1 LVESNIFLLYTAAVN
16 KKVPLYLQAKLYL
29 ENEIASMPPSHNQLE
44 SEPTLAKKLEM
55 SRETIRKALTELYR
69 EGLISKW
76 RGKGSFGH
84 PAAAR
89 LPMRFDLDSNF
100 RLLLANS
107 GYQVYSTRS
116 NWKETCGTDEM
127 EVRIPQAKEKT
138 YVTFDQDFFAN
149 DELAIHTTVS
159 IDSSFIKVPPKPGA
173 YHDNINKFF
182 LTHCKMKSEHV
193 ISWQHAEN
201 NAEVAA
207 SFHLE
212 RETPLLSWQEV
223 YYNIYDESMGYVKIH
238 FNPKI
243 MDLSM
248 LLHFS

>member
-1 LVESNIFLLYTAAVN
+1 VN

-29 ENEIASMPPSHNQLE
+29 ENEIASMPPALNQLE

-84 PAAAR
+84 PAVAR

-116 NWKETCGTDEM
+116 EWRETLGTDEM
-127 EVRIPQAKEKT
+127 EVRIPQATEKS

-149 DELAIHTTVS
+149 DDLAIHTTVS
-159 IDSSFIKVPPKPGA
+159 IDTSFIKVHPKPGE

-201 NAEVAA
+201 NAEIATA
-207 SFHLE
+207 FHLPA
-212 RETPLLSWQEV
+212 ETPLLSWQEV
-223 YYNIYDESMGYVKIH
+223 YYNIYDECMGYVKIH
-238 FNPKI
+238 FNPEI